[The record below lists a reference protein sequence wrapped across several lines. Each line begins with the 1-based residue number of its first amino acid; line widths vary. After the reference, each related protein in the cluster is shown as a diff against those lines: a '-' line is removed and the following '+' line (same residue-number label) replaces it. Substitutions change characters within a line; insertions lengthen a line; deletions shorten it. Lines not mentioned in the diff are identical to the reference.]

1 MKLSFFCLFIA
12 SGTYPYLALIS
23 ICFTLWS
30 FAWYNFLLQDS
41 HNPPHTHIPQG
52 YTFIVSKGFVL
63 FFIMYLQSDTP
74 LQSSVPLIDIWIDLR
89 DSFGCGHGF
98 LKTDGNCP
106 GLEYWG
112 GKKKETLLALRRA
125 IVKLILLATLGGI
138 SSLGQRPSLPPEHPS
153 HLANFH
159 SPQGPRQKNKRGRK

>member
-1 MKLSFFCLFIA
+1 M
-12 SGTYPYLALIS
+12 G
-23 ICFTLWS
+23 
-30 FAWYNFLLQDS
+30 
-41 HNPPHTHIPQG
+41 
-52 YTFIVSKGFVL
+52 VV
-63 FFIMYLQSDTP
+63 M
-74 LQSSVPLIDIWIDLR
+74 
-89 DSFGCGHGF
+89 GF
-98 LKTDGNCP
+98 LKQMATAQVWNIG
-106 GLEYWG
+106 G